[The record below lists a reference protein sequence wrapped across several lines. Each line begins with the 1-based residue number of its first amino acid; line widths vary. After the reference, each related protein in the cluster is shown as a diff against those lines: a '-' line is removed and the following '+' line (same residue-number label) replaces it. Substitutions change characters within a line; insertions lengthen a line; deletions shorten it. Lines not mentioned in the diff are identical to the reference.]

1 MRKCAIA
8 LEISALHQRLPKRI
22 LPVTKAI
29 SAHQLTGRGFKCAM
43 PTVSDDPG
51 LFEGNPAKPMIF
63 ARGVR
68 MRLRQVLFAISAAV
82 ALDGCAHTIGM
93 TMTESDQDKI
103 VEAVLLYSKSHS
115 SFLGM
120 NKLTR
125 GYLSVRGDDPS
136 TVLLENLQQDGFAFR
151 PGSEGKGDGY
161 LVSIGPFVPTSPT
174 TATGELSAN
183 SRDLG
188 GAVENYTVIRA
199 HGRWTVDGYQLLE
212 ILVVAT
218 PA

>member
-1 MRKCAIA
+1 MLRNCTQQCRVTRQIVLLAT
-8 LEISALHQRLPKRI
+8 KRSK
-22 LPVTKAI
+22 PA
-29 SAHQLTGRGFKCAM
+29 
-43 PTVSDDPG
+43 VSDPMG
-51 LFEGNPAKPMIF
+51 GCFEVNPAKAMLF
-63 ARGVR
+63 ARGLR
-68 MRLRQVLFAISAAV
+68 MRLRPIFFAISAMVGLA
-82 ALDGCAHTIGM
+82 GCAHTIG
-93 TMTESDQDKI
+93 TTLTESDQDKI
-103 VEAVLLYSKSHS
+103 AEAVLLYSKSHS

-120 NKLTR
+120 NKVTR

-136 TVLLENLQQDGFAFR
+136 PSLLANLQHDGFAFR
-151 PGSEGKGDGY
+151 PGSEGTGDGY
-161 LVSIGPFVPTSPT
+161 LVSIGPFAPASPT

-188 GAVENYTVIRA
+188 GAIENYTVTRA